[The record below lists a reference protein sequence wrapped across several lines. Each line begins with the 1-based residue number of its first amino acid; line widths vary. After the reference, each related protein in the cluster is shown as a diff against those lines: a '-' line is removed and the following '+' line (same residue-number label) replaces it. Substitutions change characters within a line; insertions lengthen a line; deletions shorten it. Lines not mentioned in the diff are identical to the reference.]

1 MDLVVVMKDYQNI
14 ISDIIEGVENI
25 ELVIPNQYTSEELE
39 GKLND

>member
-25 ELVIPNQYTSEELE
+25 ELVIPNQYTHEELE